1 MHDRP
6 PVVSGVGGGAY
17 AACMSRARQVVGS
30 LGEQAA
36 CAALEA
42 KGYRVLSRNYRVRGG
57 ELDIVCELDGTLVF
71 CEVKT
76 RTSAIFGTGEEA
88 VTSSKQRRLRK
99 LALEYL
105 QREGHRARSIRFD
118 VIAIDVA
125 GGVVAE
131 LRHLEN
137 AF

>member
-1 MHDRP
+1 
-6 PVVSGVGGGAY
+6 
-17 AACMSRARQVVGS
+17 MSRARQFVGT

-57 ELDIVCELDGTLVF
+57 ELDIVCERDGTVVF

-76 RTSAIFGTGEEA
+76 RTSAIFGVGEEA
-88 VTSSKQRRLRK
+88 VTFAKQRRLRK

-105 QREGHRARSIRFD
+105 QREGVHAREIRFD
-118 VIAIDVA
+118 VIAIDVV
-125 GGVVAE
+125 GGLVAE
-131 LRHLEN
+131 LRHLEA

>member
-1 MHDRP
+1 
-6 PVVSGVGGGAY
+6 
-17 AACMSRARQVVGS
+17 MSRARQFVGN

-42 KGYRVLSRNYRVRGG
+42 KGYQVLSRNYRVRGG
-57 ELDIVCELDGTLVF
+57 ELDIVCERDGTLVF

-76 RTSAIFGTGEEA
+76 RTSAVFGIGEEA
-88 VTSSKQRRLRK
+88 VTFAKQRRLRR

-105 QREGHRARSIRFD
+105 RREGVRAGEIRFN
-118 VIAIDVA
+118 VIAVDVA
-125 GGVVAE
+125 DGIVAQ
-131 LRHLEN
+131 LRHLEA

>member
-1 MHDRP
+1 
-6 PVVSGVGGGAY
+6 
-17 AACMSRARQVVGS
+17 MSRARQFVGT

-57 ELDIVCELDGTLVF
+57 ELDIVCEREGTLVF

-76 RTSAIFGTGEEA
+76 RTSAVFGAGEES
-88 VTSSKQRRLRK
+88 VTSAKQRRLRK
-99 LALEYL
+99 LALEFM
-105 QREGHRARSIRFD
+105 QREGVRAREIRFD

-125 GGVVAE
+125 DGLVSE
-131 LRHLEN
+131 LRHLEA